1 MEGLTQPP
9 PAAPHSAG
17 DQAQTNMNMNMNAH
31 IYVHVRVGRCDIA
44 IPVDQVRQALPLPPQ
59 GLTAL
64 PRHSGGL
71 LGLAEFA
78 GAAVPI
84 VALERW
90 VPLDAPQGDGVDTLP
105 RLLVMQHASGLV
117 GMRVDAVLG
126 VKALAAG
133 DIRKIL
139 HQPDDNELFESV
151 VPASDSAPVLCIL
164 EVARLMRLSQAWC
177 EQAQVDLAVPSA
189 PDAPAARGAQQ
200 EVSRTQGCTS
210 QRYAVL
216 RIGVERWAVPVNAVE
231 RVVPVPAAEL
241 ALGPRDRSWAIC
253 QWQGRKLPLV
263 DISEGRQASDRQA
276 APWMVV
282 LSHGPLL
289 LGLTLSECQQFV
301 DVPQQAMAH
310 LPGDSVSAG
319 VTLLPDGSRL
329 QVLDVAKLF
338 EVTPEASVSR
348 WASAS
353 PGAPGAPGNAAP
365 VDATEPSP
373 YLVFDAD
380 QRYASPVQ
388 GVLGVVELSVA
399 CREDLRSGRP
409 GLLPWRGQTLRL
421 VSLPAIAKSVAH
433 ADPLLAVVVQAPE
446 GMMAPI
452 GIAIRSLTDWLPAHS
467 ARRTGIRMGAMGELG
482 LINAKGAVDHANLVL
497 VDLSEMAYLLG

>member
-1 MEGLTQPP
+1 MEGFTQPS
-9 PAAPHSAG
+9 PAAPTTAG
-17 DQAQTNMNMNMNAH
+17 NQAHTNMNAH
-31 IYVHVRVGRCDIA
+31 VYVHVRVGRCDIA
-44 IPVDQVRQALPLPPQ
+44 IPVDQVRQALPLPRQ

-78 GAAVPI
+78 GAAVPV

-90 VPLDAPQGDGVDTLP
+90 VPLDTPQGDGVDTLP

-177 EQAQVDLAVPSA
+177 EQAQVDLAA
-189 PDAPAARGAQQ
+189 PPAPAAWSAQQ
-200 EVSRTQGCTS
+200 EVSRTQGCTP

-216 RIGVERWAVPVNAVE
+216 RIGVEQWAVPVNAVE

-241 ALGPRDRSWAIC
+241 ALGPRDRSWAIG

-276 APWMVV
+276 APWMVL

-289 LGLTLSECQQFV
+289 LGLTVSECQQFV
-301 DVPQQAMAH
+301 DLPQQAMAH

-348 WASAS
+348 WASVS
-353 PGAPGAPGNAAP
+353 PGAPGAPGSAALA
-365 VDATEPSP
+365 DATEPSP

-380 QRYASPVQ
+380 QRYASPAQ
-388 GVLGVVELSVA
+388 GVLGVVELSAA

>member
-1 MEGLTQPP
+1 MEGFTQPP
-9 PAAPHSAG
+9 PAAPHTAG
-17 DQAQTNMNMNMNAH
+17 DQAHTNMNVNAH
-31 IYVHVRVGRCDIA
+31 AHAYAYANVYVHVRVGRCDIA

-133 DIRKIL
+133 EIRKIL

-151 VPASDSAPVLCIL
+151 VPASDAAPVLCIL

-177 EQAQVDLAVPSA
+177 EQAQVDLA
-189 PDAPAARGAQQ
+189 APAAPSAGGAQQ
-200 EVSRTQGCTS
+200 EVSQTQGCTP

-216 RIGVERWAVPVNAVE
+216 RIGVEQWAVPVNAVE
-231 RVVPVPAAEL
+231 RVAPVPAAEL
-241 ALGPRDRSWAIC
+241 ALGPHDRSWAIG

-276 APWMVV
+276 APWMVL

-289 LGLTLSECQQFV
+289 LGLTVSECQQFV
-301 DVPQQAMAH
+301 DLPQQAMAH

-353 PGAPGAPGNAAP
+353 PQAPGSAALA
-365 VDATEPSP
+365 DATEPSP

-388 GVLGVVELSVA
+388 GVLGVVELSAA

-446 GMMAPI
+446 GMTAPI